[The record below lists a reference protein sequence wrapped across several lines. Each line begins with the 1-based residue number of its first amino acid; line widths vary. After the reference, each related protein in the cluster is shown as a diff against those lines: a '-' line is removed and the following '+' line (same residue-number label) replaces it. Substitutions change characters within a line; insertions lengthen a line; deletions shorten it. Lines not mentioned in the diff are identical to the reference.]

1 MKQRKKTPKYIN
13 NKYIQIKKKKDYVE
27 KYNLSRNT
35 MKDNWRYIAFL
46 YKNKQYLKKDLFSK
60 ISNRFMDII
69 DDKKKMWINADY
81 SPNKVL

>member
-1 MKQRKKTPKYIN
+1 
-13 NKYIQIKKKKDYVE
+13 
-27 KYNLSRNT
+27 